1 MKDKIET
8 MIAAIDGALGEGYA
22 RKNPELLGRMMQA
35 ECMIVSAMLV
45 QEGLFALAFDDSDED
60 EVMM

>member
-8 MIAAIDGALGEGYA
+8 MIASIDGALGEGYA

-60 EVMM
+60 QVMM